1 MCLCNHANEL
11 CKNPNTWDII
21 FAYPASAI
29 WFRLPLF
36 FLFPQDERSRLLEL
50 NILLIF
56 FQKLGTRVWAR
67 LRSNFNTQKS
77 NFVRSYMELLFIT
90 NMLSSSSYARPY
102 LTFKY
107 FYHKF
112 LHVTFCSHHISV
124 TTLLREVFYFIE
136 STLMLFFIE
145 GLYN

>member
-77 NFVRSYMELLFIT
+77 NFVRSCMELLFIT
-90 NMLSSSSYARPY
+90 NMLLSSSYARPY

-107 FYHKF
+107 FYNKLRHVF
-112 LHVTFCSHHISV
+112 LQSSYISHNAFTWSLLFCWINAYALLYWGSV
-124 TTLLREVFYFIE
+124 
-136 STLMLFFIE
+136 
-145 GLYN
+145 